1 VIGNIH
7 DLIAAVGACRRRG
20 YAIQSAEQSV
30 FNALMI
36 LRFMHDDA
44 MTSAPQ
50 FDQTTVRVWRKARAA
65 NRQIVTPQRQEER
78 GRFASVVDKVIGM
91 TFSAL
96 PQALIETIGA
106 AGAVLTTVCWVPQAT
121 KIIRERDT
129 RAISLP
135 GTTLCVIGVLLWL
148 VYGLAIVDGPLIGS
162 SVITLA
168 ITSIIL
174 VLKIRHG

>member
-1 VIGNIH
+1 
-7 DLIAAVGACRRRG
+7 
-20 YAIQSAEQSV
+20 
-30 FNALMI
+30 
-36 LRFMHDDA
+36 
-44 MTSAPQ
+44 
-50 FDQTTVRVWRKARAA
+50 
-65 NRQIVTPQRQEER
+65 
-78 GRFASVVDKVIGM
+78 M
-91 TFSAL
+91 TFPVL
-96 PQALIETIGA
+96 PQALVQTIGA

-121 KIIRERDT
+121 KIIRDRDT

-168 ITSIIL
+168 VTSIIL